1 MKEKYILI
9 IVVIAVI
16 LLYPAL
22 RSPDSENIS
31 IMDVISS
38 APAVKLESAENE
50 DAIPIDND
58 LTPAHN
64 FATLAIEPSE
74 DSEGKPE
81 SEWIYRFTYNPKEK
95 VINGTETV
103 VLFGSGSP
111 SINGELYKPL
121 TTLIMRKYLNG
132 LKTLITTTAL
142 NNLKHIKRA
151 EFFIS
156 ALFLYL

>member
-1 MKEKYILI
+1 MKKKYILI

-22 RSPDSENIS
+22 RSPSRENIS

-50 DAIPIDND
+50 DAILIDND

-74 DSEGKPE
+74 DSEGEPE

-95 VINGTETV
+95 VINGTEIV

-121 TTLIMRKYLNG
+121 DDVDYEKILEW
-132 LKTLITTTAL
+132 
-142 NNLKHIKRA
+142 A
-151 EFFIS
+151 ENTYNYYS
-156 ALFLYL
+156 AE

>member
-1 MKEKYILI
+1 MKKKYILI

-22 RSPDSENIS
+22 RSPNKENIS

-50 DAIPIDND
+50 DAILIDND

-74 DSEGKPE
+74 DSEGEPE

-103 VLFGSGSP
+103 VLFGSGSL

-121 TTLIMRKYLNG
+121 DDVDYEKILEW
-132 LKTLITTTAL
+132 
-142 NNLKHIKRA
+142 A
-151 EFFIS
+151 ENTYNYYS
-156 ALFLYL
+156 A

>member
-1 MKEKYILI
+1 MKKKYILI

-22 RSPDSENIS
+22 RSPDSENVS
-31 IMDVISS
+31 IIDVISS

-50 DAIPIDND
+50 DAILIDND

-103 VLFGSGSP
+103 VLFGSDSL

-121 TTLIMRKYLNG
+121 TTLIMRKYLNR

>member
-1 MKEKYILI
+1 MKKKYILI
-9 IVVIAVI
+9 IFAIAVI

-22 RSPDSENIS
+22 RSPNSENTS

-50 DAIPIDND
+50 DDILIDND

-64 FATLAIEPSE
+64 FASLAIEPSE
-74 DSEGKPE
+74 DSEGEPE

-95 VINGTETV
+95 VINGTEIV
-103 VLFGSGSP
+103 VLFGSGSL

-121 TTLIMRKYLNG
+121 DGVNYEKILEW
-132 LKTLITTTAL
+132 
-142 NNLKHIKRA
+142 A
-151 EFFIS
+151 ENTYSYYS
-156 ALFLYL
+156 AE

>member
-1 MKEKYILI
+1 MKKKYILI

-22 RSPDSENIS
+22 RSPNRENTS
-31 IMDVISS
+31 IIS

-50 DAIPIDND
+50 DAILIDND

-121 TTLIMRKYLNG
+121 DGVNYEKILEW
-132 LKTLITTTAL
+132 
-142 NNLKHIKRA
+142 A
-151 EFFIS
+151 ENTYNYYS
-156 ALFLYL
+156 TE

>member
-1 MKEKYILI
+1 MKKKYILI

-22 RSPDSENIS
+22 RSPDSENVS

-50 DAIPIDND
+50 DAILIDND

-74 DSEGKPE
+74 GIPE

-103 VLFGSGSP
+103 VLFGSGSL
-111 SINGELYKPL
+111 SINGELYKTQDGVDYEKIL
-121 TTLIMRKYLNG
+121 EW
-132 LKTLITTTAL
+132 
-142 NNLKHIKRA
+142 A
-151 EFFIS
+151 ENTYNYYS
-156 ALFLYL
+156 AE

>member
-1 MKEKYILI
+1 MKKKYILI

-22 RSPDSENIS
+22 RSPNRENTS
-31 IMDVISS
+31 IIS

-50 DAIPIDND
+50 DAILIDND

-64 FATLAIEPSE
+64 FASLAIEPYE
-74 DSEGKPE
+74 DSEGESE

-103 VLFGSGSP
+103 VLFGSG
-111 SINGELYKPL
+111 
-121 TTLIMRKYLNG
+121 
-132 LKTLITTTAL
+132 
-142 NNLKHIKRA
+142 
-151 EFFIS
+151 
-156 ALFLYL
+156 

>member
-1 MKEKYILI
+1 MKKKYILI
-9 IVVIAVI
+9 IIVIAVI

-22 RSPDSENIS
+22 RSPNRENIS

-38 APAVKLESAENE
+38 APAVKLESAENK
-50 DAIPIDND
+50 DAILIDND

-74 DSEGKPE
+74 DSEGEPE

-103 VLFGSGSP
+103 VLFGSGSL
-111 SINGELYKPL
+111 SINGELYKAQYGINYEKIL
-121 TTLIMRKYLNG
+121 EW
-132 LKTLITTTAL
+132 
-142 NNLKHIKRA
+142 A
-151 EFFIS
+151 ENTYNYYS
-156 ALFLYL
+156 A

>member
-1 MKEKYILI
+1 MKKKYILI

-22 RSPDSENIS
+22 RSPDSENVS
-31 IMDVISS
+31 IMDIISS

-50 DAIPIDND
+50 YAILIDND

-74 DSEGKPE
+74 DSEGEPE

-95 VINGTETV
+95 VINGTEIV
-103 VLFGSGSP
+103 VLFGSGSL

-121 TTLIMRKYLNG
+121 DGVNYEKILEW
-132 LKTLITTTAL
+132 
-142 NNLKHIKRA
+142 A
-151 EFFIS
+151 ENTYNYYS
-156 ALFLYL
+156 AE

>member
-1 MKEKYILI
+1 MKKKYILI

-22 RSPDSENIS
+22 RSPSMENIS
-31 IMDVISS
+31 IIDVISS

-50 DAIPIDND
+50 DAILIDND

-74 DSEGKPE
+74 DSEGESE

-103 VLFGSGSP
+103 VLFGSGSL

-121 TTLIMRKYLNG
+121 DGVNYEKILEW
-132 LKTLITTTAL
+132 
-142 NNLKHIKRA
+142 A
-151 EFFIS
+151 ENTYNYYS
-156 ALFLYL
+156 AE

>member
-1 MKEKYILI
+1 MKKKYILI

-22 RSPDSENIS
+22 RSPNNENIS
-31 IMDVISS
+31 ITDVISS
-38 APAVKLESAENE
+38 APAVKLESAENK
-50 DAIPIDND
+50 DALLIDND

-74 DSEGKPE
+74 GIPE

-103 VLFGSGSP
+103 VLFGSGSL

-121 TTLIMRKYLNG
+121 DGVNYEKILEW
-132 LKTLITTTAL
+132 
-142 NNLKHIKRA
+142 A
-151 EFFIS
+151 ENTYNYYS
-156 ALFLYL
+156 A

>member
-1 MKEKYILI
+1 MKKKYILI

-16 LLYPAL
+16 LLYLAL
-22 RSPDSENIS
+22 RSPNRENIS

-50 DAIPIDND
+50 DAIFIDND

-64 FATLAIEPSE
+64 FAALSIEPSE
-74 DSEGKPE
+74 DSEGESE

-103 VLFGSGSP
+103 VLFGSGSL

-121 TTLIMRKYLNG
+121 DGVNYEKILEW
-132 LKTLITTTAL
+132 
-142 NNLKHIKRA
+142 A
-151 EFFIS
+151 ENTYNYYS
-156 ALFLYL
+156 AE

>member
-1 MKEKYILI
+1 
-9 IVVIAVI
+9 
-16 LLYPAL
+16 
-22 RSPDSENIS
+22 
-31 IMDVISS
+31 MDVISS

-103 VLFGSGSP
+103 VLFGSGSL
-111 SINGELYKPL
+111 SINGELYKPQDGVDYEKIL
-121 TTLIMRKYLNG
+121 EW
-132 LKTLITTTAL
+132 
-142 NNLKHIKRA
+142 A
-151 EFFIS
+151 ENT
-156 ALFLYL
+156 YNYYCTE

>member
-1 MKEKYILI
+1 MKKKYILI

-16 LLYPAL
+16 LLYLAL
-22 RSPDSENIS
+22 RSPNRENTS

-38 APAVKLESAENE
+38 APAVKLESAENK
-50 DAIPIDND
+50 DALLIDND

-74 DSEGKPE
+74 DSEGEPE

-95 VINGTETV
+95 VINGTEIV
-103 VLFGSGSP
+103 VLFGSGSL

-121 TTLIMRKYLNG
+121 DGVNYEKILEW
-132 LKTLITTTAL
+132 
-142 NNLKHIKRA
+142 A
-151 EFFIS
+151 ENTYNYYS
-156 ALFLYL
+156 A

>member
-1 MKEKYILI
+1 MKKKYILI

-22 RSPDSENIS
+22 RSPNNENIS
-31 IMDVISS
+31 ITDVISS

-50 DAIPIDND
+50 DVILIDND

-64 FATLAIEPSE
+64 FASLAIEPYE
-74 DSEGKPE
+74 DSEGEPE
-81 SEWIYRFTYNPKEK
+81 SKWIYRFTYNPKEK

-103 VLFGSGSP
+103 VLFGSGSL

-121 TTLIMRKYLNG
+121 DGVNYEKILEW
-132 LKTLITTTAL
+132 
-142 NNLKHIKRA
+142 A
-151 EFFIS
+151 ENTYNYYS
-156 ALFLYL
+156 AE

>member
-1 MKEKYILI
+1 MKKKYILI

-16 LLYPAL
+16 LLYLPL
-22 RSPDSENIS
+22 RSPNKENIS

-38 APAVKLESAENE
+38 APAVKLESAENK
-50 DAIPIDND
+50 DAIFIDND

-74 DSEGKPE
+74 DSEGEPE

-95 VINGTETV
+95 VINGTEIV
-103 VLFGSGSP
+103 VLFGSGSL

-121 TTLIMRKYLNG
+121 DGVNYEKILEW
-132 LKTLITTTAL
+132 
-142 NNLKHIKRA
+142 A
-151 EFFIS
+151 ENTYNYYS
-156 ALFLYL
+156 A

>member
-1 MKEKYILI
+1 MKKKYILI

-22 RSPDSENIS
+22 RSPNRENTS
-31 IMDVISS
+31 IIS

-50 DAIPIDND
+50 DAILIDND

-95 VINGTETV
+95 VINSTEIV
-103 VLFGSGSP
+103 VLFGSDSL

-121 TTLIMRKYLNG
+121 DGVNYEKILEW
-132 LKTLITTTAL
+132 
-142 NNLKHIKRA
+142 A
-151 EFFIS
+151 ENTYNYYS
-156 ALFLYL
+156 A

>member
-1 MKEKYILI
+1 MKKKYILI
-9 IVVIAVI
+9 IIVIAVI

-22 RSPDSENIS
+22 RSPNRENIS

-38 APAVKLESAENE
+38 APAVKLESAENK
-50 DAIPIDND
+50 DAILIDND

-74 DSEGKPE
+74 DSEGEPE

-95 VINGTETV
+95 VINGTEIV
-103 VLFGSGSP
+103 VLFGSGSL

-121 TTLIMRKYLNG
+121 DGVNYEKILEW
-132 LKTLITTTAL
+132 
-142 NNLKHIKRA
+142 A
-151 EFFIS
+151 ENTYNYYS
-156 ALFLYL
+156 AE

>member
-1 MKEKYILI
+1 MKKKYILI

-22 RSPDSENIS
+22 RSPNRENIS

-50 DAIPIDND
+50 DDIFIDND

-64 FATLAIEPSE
+64 FAALSIEPSE
-74 DSEGKPE
+74 DSEGESE

-103 VLFGSGSP
+103 VLFGSGSL

-121 TTLIMRKYLNG
+121 DGVNYEKILEW
-132 LKTLITTTAL
+132 
-142 NNLKHIKRA
+142 A
-151 EFFIS
+151 ENTYNYYS
-156 ALFLYL
+156 AE

>member
-1 MKEKYILI
+1 MKKKYILI

-16 LLYPAL
+16 LLYLAL
-22 RSPDSENIS
+22 RSPNRENIS

-50 DAIPIDND
+50 DAILIDND

-64 FATLAIEPSE
+64 FASLAIEPSE
-74 DSEGKPE
+74 DSEGEPE

-95 VINGTETV
+95 VINGTEIV
-103 VLFGSGSP
+103 VLFGSGSL

-121 TTLIMRKYLNG
+121 DGVNYEKILEW
-132 LKTLITTTAL
+132 
-142 NNLKHIKRA
+142 A
-151 EFFIS
+151 ENTYNYYS
-156 ALFLYL
+156 AE

>member
-1 MKEKYILI
+1 MKKKYILI

-22 RSPDSENIS
+22 RSPNRENTS
-31 IMDVISS
+31 IIS

-50 DAIPIDND
+50 DAILIDND

-103 VLFGSGSP
+103 VLFGSGSL

-121 TTLIMRKYLNG
+121 DGVNYEKILEW
-132 LKTLITTTAL
+132 
-142 NNLKHIKRA
+142 A
-151 EFFIS
+151 ENTYNYYS
-156 ALFLYL
+156 TE

>member
-1 MKEKYILI
+1 MKKKYILI

-22 RSPDSENIS
+22 RSPSRENIS

-50 DAIPIDND
+50 DAIFIDND

-64 FATLAIEPSE
+64 FATLSIEPSE
-74 DSEGKPE
+74 DSEGESE

-95 VINGTETV
+95 VINGTEIV

-111 SINGELYKPL
+111 SINSELYKPL
-121 TTLIMRKYLNG
+121 DGVNYEKILEW
-132 LKTLITTTAL
+132 
-142 NNLKHIKRA
+142 A
-151 EFFIS
+151 ENTYNYYS
-156 ALFLYL
+156 AE

>member
-1 MKEKYILI
+1 MKKKYILI

-22 RSPDSENIS
+22 RSPDSENVS
-31 IMDVISS
+31 IMDIISS
-38 APAVKLESAENE
+38 APAVKLESAENK
-50 DAIPIDND
+50 DALLIDND

-64 FATLAIEPSE
+64 FASLAIEPSE
-74 DSEGKPE
+74 GIPE

-103 VLFGSGSP
+103 VLFGSGSL

-121 TTLIMRKYLNG
+121 DGVNYEKILEW
-132 LKTLITTTAL
+132 
-142 NNLKHIKRA
+142 A
-151 EFFIS
+151 ENTYNYYS
-156 ALFLYL
+156 AE

>member
-1 MKEKYILI
+1 MKKKYILI

-22 RSPDSENIS
+22 RSPNRENTS
-31 IMDVISS
+31 IIS

-50 DAIPIDND
+50 DAILIDND

-95 VINGTETV
+95 VINSTEIV
-103 VLFGSGSP
+103 VLFGSDSL

-121 TTLIMRKYLNG
+121 DDVDYEKILEW
-132 LKTLITTTAL
+132 
-142 NNLKHIKRA
+142 A
-151 EFFIS
+151 ENTYNYYS
-156 ALFLYL
+156 AE

>member
-1 MKEKYILI
+1 MKKKYILI

-16 LLYPAL
+16 LLYLAL
-22 RSPDSENIS
+22 RSPSMENIS

-38 APAVKLESAENE
+38 APAVKLESAENK
-50 DAIPIDND
+50 DAILIDND

-64 FATLAIEPSE
+64 FASLAIEPSE

-103 VLFGSGSP
+103 VLFGSGSL

-121 TTLIMRKYLNG
+121 DGVNYEKILEW
-132 LKTLITTTAL
+132 
-142 NNLKHIKRA
+142 A
-151 EFFIS
+151 ENTYNYYS
-156 ALFLYL
+156 AE

>member
-1 MKEKYILI
+1 MKKKYILI
-9 IVVIAVI
+9 IIVIAVI

-22 RSPDSENIS
+22 RSPSRENIS

-38 APAVKLESAENE
+38 APAVKLESAENK
-50 DAIPIDND
+50 DAILIDND

-74 DSEGKPE
+74 DSEGEPE

-95 VINGTETV
+95 VINGTEIV
-103 VLFGSGSP
+103 VLFGSGSL

-121 TTLIMRKYLNG
+121 DGVNYEKILEW
-132 LKTLITTTAL
+132 
-142 NNLKHIKRA
+142 A
-151 EFFIS
+151 ENTYNYYS
-156 ALFLYL
+156 AE

>member
-1 MKEKYILI
+1 MKKKYILI

-16 LLYPAL
+16 LLYLAL
-22 RSPDSENIS
+22 RSPNRENIS

-50 DAIPIDND
+50 DAILIDND

-64 FATLAIEPSE
+64 FASLAIEPSE
-74 DSEGKPE
+74 DSEGEPE

-103 VLFGSGSP
+103 VLFGSGSL

-121 TTLIMRKYLNG
+121 DGVDYEKILEW
-132 LKTLITTTAL
+132 
-142 NNLKHIKRA
+142 A
-151 EFFIS
+151 ENTYNYYS
-156 ALFLYL
+156 A

>member
-1 MKEKYILI
+1 MKKKYILI

-22 RSPDSENIS
+22 RSPNSENTS

-50 DAIPIDND
+50 DAILIDND

-64 FATLAIEPSE
+64 FASLAIEPSE
-74 DSEGKPE
+74 DSEGEPE

-95 VINGTETV
+95 VINGTEIV
-103 VLFGSGSP
+103 VLFGSGSL

-121 TTLIMRKYLNG
+121 DGVNYEKILEW
-132 LKTLITTTAL
+132 
-142 NNLKHIKRA
+142 A
-151 EFFIS
+151 ENTYNYYS
-156 ALFLYL
+156 A

>member
-1 MKEKYILI
+1 MKKKYILI

-22 RSPDSENIS
+22 RSPNNENIS
-31 IMDVISS
+31 ITDVISS

-50 DAIPIDND
+50 DVILIDND

-64 FATLAIEPSE
+64 FASLAIEPSE
-74 DSEGKPE
+74 GIPE

-103 VLFGSGSP
+103 VLFGSGSL

-121 TTLIMRKYLNG
+121 DGVNYKKILEW
-132 LKTLITTTAL
+132 
-142 NNLKHIKRA
+142 A
-151 EFFIS
+151 ENTYNYYS
-156 ALFLYL
+156 A

>member
-1 MKEKYILI
+1 MKKKYILI

-22 RSPDSENIS
+22 RSPNRENTS
-31 IMDVISS
+31 IIS

-50 DAIPIDND
+50 DAILIDND

-74 DSEGKPE
+74 GIPE

-103 VLFGSGSP
+103 VLFGSDSL
-111 SINGELYKPL
+111 SINGELYKTQDGVDYEKIL
-121 TTLIMRKYLNG
+121 EW
-132 LKTLITTTAL
+132 
-142 NNLKHIKRA
+142 A
-151 EFFIS
+151 ENTYNYYS
-156 ALFLYL
+156 AE

>member
-1 MKEKYILI
+1 MKKKYILI

-22 RSPDSENIS
+22 RSPNRENTS
-31 IMDVISS
+31 IIS

-50 DAIPIDND
+50 DAILIDND

-95 VINGTETV
+95 VINSTEIV
-103 VLFGSGSP
+103 VLFGSDSL

-121 TTLIMRKYLNG
+121 DGVNYEKILEW
-132 LKTLITTTAL
+132 
-142 NNLKHIKRA
+142 A
-151 EFFIS
+151 ENTYNYYS
-156 ALFLYL
+156 AE

>member
-1 MKEKYILI
+1 MKKKYILI

-22 RSPDSENIS
+22 RSPDSENVS
-31 IMDVISS
+31 IIDIISS
-38 APAVKLESAENE
+38 APAVNLESAENE
-50 DAIPIDND
+50 DAILIDND

-74 DSEGKPE
+74 DSEGEPE

-95 VINGTETV
+95 VINGTEIV

-121 TTLIMRKYLNG
+121 DGVNYEKILEW
-132 LKTLITTTAL
+132 
-142 NNLKHIKRA
+142 A
-151 EFFIS
+151 ENTYNYYS
-156 ALFLYL
+156 AE

>member
-1 MKEKYILI
+1 MKKKYILI

-22 RSPDSENIS
+22 RSPSRENIS

-38 APAVKLESAENE
+38 APAVKLESAENK
-50 DAIPIDND
+50 DAILIDND

-74 DSEGKPE
+74 DSEGEPE

-103 VLFGSGSP
+103 VLFGSDSL

-121 TTLIMRKYLNG
+121 DDVDYEKILEW
-132 LKTLITTTAL
+132 
-142 NNLKHIKRA
+142 A
-151 EFFIS
+151 ENTYNYYS
-156 ALFLYL
+156 AE